1 MKPDAYDVAVIGAG
15 PAGCAAALAHARR
28 GLGVLLLEAAHRP
41 PARLA
46 GEWIHPCGLD
56 ALHRLGVDLPP
67 ARTTPA
73 LGFVLHPE
81 DGGAPITLPCPDG
94 RRAAAVR
101 HEDLVTAL
109 RATASAHPAVT
120 LALGCRVRSVEH
132 TTVTYT
138 QAAGE
143 PPRRARVRR
152 VVGAEGQTSLVRR
165 LLRPAPAAPTTVSR
179 TAGVLI
185 HDVPLPTEG
194 YGHLFAGGPGP
205 VLAYRIAPGTVRLMF
220 DVPLLPL
227 RSGPL
232 LTFLHRSYAHLLPRE
247 MADALRDALRHG
259 GVQWAANR
267 LRPRSFHG
275 RGPYALVGD
284 AVGACHPLT
293 ASGLTFALR
302 DAECL
307 ACTRSIALHGRHR
320 QAAGR
325 AGEHLAAALHRIF
338 CDPGRTTAELRRSM
352 YAVLRD
358 SAGERERMMRVLCAE
373 EHRTTALT
381 GAVLH
386 VAVRALGERL
396 AVREGHPAWRAR
408 GRACAEYAAWLWWMC
423 RNRSHPEHPSP
434 ADTPWW

>member
-1 MKPDAYDVAVIGAG
+1 MSRAAYDVAVLGAG

-28 GLGVLLLEAAHRP
+28 GLSVLVLEAARRP
-41 PARLA
+41 PVRLA
-46 GEWIHPCGLD
+46 GEWIHPTGLD
-56 ALHRLGVDLPP
+56 ALHRLGVDLPA
-67 ARTTPA
+67 ARTMPA
-73 LGFVLHPE
+73 LGFVLHPD
-81 DGGAPITLPCPDG
+81 DGGPPITLPCPDG
-94 RRAAAVR
+94 KPAAVIR

-109 RATASAHPAVT
+109 RAGASGHPGVT
-120 LALGCRVRSVEH
+120 LALGTRVRSVEH

-138 QAAGE
+138 QGTGPA
-143 PPRRARVRR
+143 RHVRVRR
-152 VVGAEGQTSLVRR
+152 VIGAEGQTSLVRR
-165 LLRPAPAAPTTVSR
+165 ALRPAPAPAAMVSR
-179 TAGVLI
+179 TAGVL
-185 HDVPLPTEG
+185 VRGAPLPVEG

-205 VLAYRIAPGTVRLMF
+205 ALAYRLDRDTVRLAL
-220 DVPLLPL
+220 DVPVLPL
-227 RSGPL
+227 RSEPLPAFLRRCYTPL
-232 LTFLHRSYAHLLPRE
+232 LPEDLARALH
-247 MADALRDALRHG
+247 DALAHG
-259 GVQWAANR
+259 GLQWAVSR
-267 LRPRSFHG
+267 LRPRDFHG

-284 AVGACHPLT
+284 AVGTCHPLT

-307 ACTRSIALHGRHR
+307 AHTRTVRGHGRR
-320 QAAGR
+320 RRAAGR

-352 YAVLRD
+352 YAVLRE

-396 AVREGHPAWRAR
+396 GVDVREGHPAWRAR

-434 ADTPWW
+434 ADTP